1 MNIKLQ
7 KPESCGSRLLVV
19 AASNGK
25 RKALDELGKGLRR
38 QALAE
43 VATLQFTMGWDHSL
57 PGTAWWAT
65 RVLSSPHGMSIAT
78 AQGVFTSAP
87 QRETV
92 TLEQAIVVATVGPH
106 IPRSISA

>member
-1 MNIKLQ
+1 
-7 KPESCGSRLLVV
+7 V

-43 VATLQFTMGWDHSL
+43 VATLQFAMGWDHSL
-57 PGTAWWAT
+57 PGTAWCAT

-78 AQGVFTSAP
+78 EQGVLTFAP
-87 QRETV
+87 QREAV
-92 TLEQAIVVATVGPH
+92 TLEEAIVVATAGLH
-106 IPRSISA
+106 IPRSFSV